1 MNVPMTGFFTTRN
14 TAVAQAPTPA
24 QINWFQGRGIAVPV
38 SREEAAKTMA
48 SIIASEETR
57 TPSRAQLGMAYM
69 SGVGLGWAGKDLPGA
84 GVREISTQIALL
96 QAVEQVQ
103 RALLDDNKSQ
113 EDVDS
118 ALHHLIGKVLERFAK
133 PMPVERRTARAQVA
147 ESTAQ
152 AEAAPM

>member
-24 QINWFQGRGIAVPV
+24 QINWFQGRGIAVPA

-69 SGVGLGWAGKDLPGA
+69 TGVGLGWAGKFFNDTA
-84 GVREISTQIALL
+84 TTEIYT
-96 QAVEQVQ
+96 
-103 RALLDDNKSQ
+103 
-113 EDVDS
+113 
-118 ALHHLIGKVLERFAK
+118 
-133 PMPVERRTARAQVA
+133 
-147 ESTAQ
+147 
-152 AEAAPM
+152 